1 MSTPTYRFHARV
13 VEKDSSG
20 YYYARC
26 DKARKVSVL
35 AHTKAEAI
43 DKIDTMMGKNRPG
56 WHWSM
61 IFDSIEEE
69 PAAAGQ

>member
-1 MSTPTYRFHARV
+1 MSNPTFRFHARV

-20 YYYARC
+20 YYYARW

-35 AHTKAEAI
+35 AHTKDEAI
-43 DKIDTMMGKNRPG
+43 DKIDTMMGKNRSG

-69 PAAAGQ
+69 A

>member
-1 MSTPTYRFHARV
+1 MSNPTFRFHARV

-20 YYYARC
+20 YYHARW

-35 AHTKAEAI
+35 AHTKDEAI
-43 DKIDTMMGKNRPG
+43 DKIATMMGKNRRG

-61 IFDSIEEE
+61 IVDSIEEE
-69 PAAAGQ
+69 A